1 MKDNSSK
8 IVEQNETLA
17 KRVRNLEN
25 EMTKEKTERAD
36 DTAALQARIDT
47 VESDLK
53 AKIRQVASEHTVM
66 LLSPKI
72 VKKPHAVHVG
82 QSQLSIAHVST
93 AVYQSA
99 DE

>member
-47 VESDLK
+47 VESDLTEDF
-53 AKIRQVASEHTVM
+53 I
-66 LLSPKI
+66 
-72 VKKPHAVHVG
+72 KP
-82 QSQLSIAHVST
+82 
-93 AVYQSA
+93 Y
-99 DE
+99 